1 MVIEAANRLNS
12 VSEYYFSKKLKE
24 IRQLNQNGHDI
35 INLGIGS
42 PDLPPDNIVIQ
53 TLQDSSTLRN
63 NHGYQ
68 SYTGL
73 PELRAAISNYQKQ
86 HYNIQ
91 FNPENEILPLIGSK
105 EGIMHISM
113 AFLNPGDKVLVPN
126 PGYPTYQSVSRLV
139 SADLVT
145 YNLNPENWMID
156 FDQLS
161 RLPLDEVKLMWVNYP
176 NMPTGQKGAIEQF
189 EQLIQLAEKHRFLI
203 VNDNPYGQLFE
214 GDQLSIFNANES
226 RKYCL
231 ELNSL
236 SKSHNMAGWRLGWI
250 SGDSSYIETILKV
263 KSNMDSGMF
272 KPLQLAACEAL
283 KLDNNWFE
291 SLRKTYVKRRKLAFQ
306 ILQAL
311 NCSFNELQGG
321 MFVWGKAP
329 ESVSDVAKWLEELMM
344 ESKVFITPGF
354 IFGSQGERS
363 VRISLCSNEQTLETS
378 LKRIKAAIA

>member
-12 VSEYYFSKKLKE
+12 VSEYYFSKKLKQ
-24 IRQLNQNGHDI
+24 IRQLNQEGHDI

-42 PDLPPDNIVIQ
+42 PDLPPDNIVIE
-53 TLQDSSTLRN
+53 TLQVNSIQDN

-73 PELRAAISNYQKQ
+73 PELRTAISNYQKQ

-161 RLPLDEVKLMWVNYP
+161 KLPLDEVKLMWVNYP
-176 NMPTGQKGAIEQF
+176 NMPTGQKGTIEQF

-214 GDQLSIFNANES
+214 GDQLSIFNATES

-272 KPLQLAACEAL
+272 KPLQLAASEAL

-291 SLRKTYVKRRKLAFQ
+291 SLRKTYATRRMLAFQ
-306 ILQAL
+306 ILQVL

-329 ESVSDVAKWLEELMM
+329 ESIEDVAKWLDELMM

-354 IFGSQGERS
+354 IFGSQGERN